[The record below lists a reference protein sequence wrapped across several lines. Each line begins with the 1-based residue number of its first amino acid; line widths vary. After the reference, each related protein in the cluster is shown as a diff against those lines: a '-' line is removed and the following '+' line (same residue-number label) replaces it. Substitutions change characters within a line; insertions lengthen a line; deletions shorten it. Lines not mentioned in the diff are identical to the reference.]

1 MAIQP
6 EQILEGIVPIFT
18 KGIIVII
25 GIAFFM
31 IVVKL
36 LLKSISKPKERYEA
50 EPRYKEEPIYESSG
64 NCQEMGA
71 IKILLI
77 IIVAQTSYITYSL
90 FRLGIGE

>member
-31 IVVKL
+31 VVIKL
-36 LLKSISKPKERYEA
+36 SLKSISKSKERYEV
-50 EPRYKEEPIYESSG
+50 EPRYESNA

-71 IKILLI
+71 VKILLI
-77 IIVAQTSYITYSL
+77 IIVVQTTYIIYSL
-90 FRLGIGE
+90 FKLGIGE